1 MESSIH
7 RFSELFA
14 QLGLPSDVHAI
25 AQFIEQHAPIPAGQ
39 RLEEAPCWTTAQASL
54 PRDMIAQDADWAEL
68 ADQLNS
74 ALHRR

>member
-1 MESSIH
+1 MERSIH

-14 QLGLPSDVHAI
+14 QLSLPSDVHGI
-25 AQFIEQHAPIPAGQ
+25 AQFIERHAPIPAGQ
-39 RLEEAPCWTTAQASL
+39 RLEDAPCWTAAQATL
-54 PRDMIAQDADWAEL
+54 LRDMIAQDADWAEL